1 MQLDELS
8 NLIESSDLA
17 ESLES
22 SESSCLAEPSE
33 LFEPSEP
40 ESEPEPSELSEPH
53 LLKIQALDTEI
64 EQLSFKLDGLP
75 LKNDLRA
82 AQAEQAAQIQRVATV
97 WEERAQK
104 LVRQKRFEGDAA
116 VLEAK
121 ADEKHDLL
129 YSGEVVGLKD
139 LQALQKEIDN
149 LREQQSVLEDIAIEA
164 LIEADDLA
172 EQAKLIEQERSSL
185 DEKVIVLEMETAVAT
200 EAIEQRITEATAAR
214 DKMLSTMELDVSSR
228 YQRLRPFFG
237 HSTAVS
243 FDVSSGCGCPT
254 RMPTSEL
261 VRIRGCKP
269 GSIQECGECGRMV
282 VR

>member
-1 MQLDELS
+1 MCVEVQLDELS
-8 NLIESSDLA
+8 EP
-17 ESLES
+17 LES
-22 SESSCLAEPSE
+22 SEL
-33 LFEPSEP
+33 SEP
-40 ESEPEPSELSEPH
+40 IEALEPPEPH

-82 AQAEQAAQIQRVATV
+82 AQAEQAAQIQRVATL
-97 WEERAQK
+97 WDEHAQK
-104 LVRQKRFEGDAA
+104 LVLQKRFEGDAA

-149 LREQQSVLEDIAIEA
+149 LRKQQSVLEDIAIEA

-172 EQAKLIEQERSSL
+172 EQAKLIEQERASL

-200 EAIEQRITEATAAR
+200 EALERGITEATVAR
-214 DKMLSTMELDVSSR
+214 DKMLAGVELDVSAR

-243 FDVSSGCGCPT
+243 FDGSSGCGCPT

-261 VRIRGCKP
+261 VRIRGCEP